1 MRTNPNFGKL
11 YGNRSR
17 RTLQRKDSRGVDW
30 PEKDWFPSVGSCELL
45 INSIKRPEIFGDFCD
60 ALRTY
65 FGKGSAK
72 KIYLVQEEA
81 TSDEIP
87 QTLEFDITSLSEI
100 EKSGLFRSR
109 NISVLCDED
118 FTFALKLHYEG
129 FGFLSGPD
137 ELCQALHA
145 SRVIAPVLEDVEWKN

>member
-17 RTLQRKDSRGVDW
+17 RTLQRKDSGSVDW

-45 INSIKRPEIFGDFCD
+45 INSIKRPEIFGGFCN
-60 ALRTY
+60 ALRKF
-65 FGKGSAK
+65 FGEGLAK

-87 QTLEFDITSLSEI
+87 QTLEFDITSLFEI
-100 EKSGLFRSR
+100 EKSGLFRSSY
-109 NISVLCDED
+109 NSVLCDED
-118 FTFALKLHYEG
+118 FTFALKLHYER

-137 ELCQALHA
+137 ELCKALHA
-145 SRVIAPVLEDVEWKN
+145 SRVVAPFLEDVEWKN

>member
-1 MRTNPNFGKL
+1 MRTNPNFGRL
-11 YGNRSR
+11 YANRSR

-60 ALRTY
+60 ALRKG
-65 FGKGSAK
+65 FGEGSAK
-72 KIYLVQEEA
+72 KVYLIQEEA

-100 EKSGLFRSR
+100 EKSGLFRSSYT
-109 NISVLCDED
+109 SVLCDED

-129 FGFLSGPD
+129 FGFLNGPD
-137 ELCQALHA
+137 ESCQALHA
-145 SRVIAPVLEDVEWKN
+145 SRVVAPVLEDVEWKN

>member
-1 MRTNPNFGKL
+1 MKSNPDFGRL

-30 PEKDWFPSVGSCELL
+30 PEKDCFPSVGSGELL
-45 INSIKRPEIFGDFCD
+45 INNIKQVEIFGDFCD
-60 ALRTY
+60 ALRRL
-65 FGKGSAK
+65 FGGASAK
-72 KIYLVQEEA
+72 RLYLVQEEA

-87 QTLEFDITSLSEI
+87 ETLEFDVTNLSEI
-100 EKSGLFRSR
+100 EGSRLFRSR
-109 NISVLCDED
+109 NSSVLCDED

-137 ELCQALHA
+137 KLCEAMRTSA
-145 SRVIAPVLEDVEWKN
+145 AIAPVVEEVHWKD

>member
-1 MRTNPNFGKL
+1 MASIGRRKTGFQPLVPVNCLLTASNDLKSLAIFVTRFG
-11 YGNRSR
+11 SF
-17 RTLQRKDSRGVDW
+17 
-30 PEKDWFPSVGSCELL
+30 PERAQL
-45 INSIKRPEIFGDFCD
+45 
-60 ALRTY
+60 
-65 FGKGSAK
+65 K
-72 KIYLVQEEA
+72 KVYLVQEEA

-100 EKSGLFRSR
+100 EKSGLFRSSY
-109 NISVLCDED
+109 ISVLCDED

-145 SRVIAPVLEDVEWKN
+145 SRVVAPVLEDVEWKN